1 MKRNDFIGL
10 LLNPFSRI
18 AGWPALLVGLCVM
31 ALTAVVGYYAG
42 ALSDGVLDVHFVDDP
57 ANLTWRKAML
67 FPLVSHVCLVV
78 VCALMSLVFTRNF
91 RLLDLAGTLTFAR
104 VPFLFSML
112 AGLGVTLPSVAEIVA
127 DPFMLFRNVGFVV
140 FLLVNVFVVVW
151 VVVWM
156 VYAVRVS
163 CDLKSGKLAMVLIL
177 SIVVA
182 EVLAKY
188 LLVRI

>member
-31 ALTAVVGYYAG
+31 VLTAVIGYYAG
-42 ALSDGVLDVHFVDDP
+42 ALSDGVIDVHFVDDQ

-67 FPLVSHVCLVV
+67 FPLVSQACLVF
-78 VCALMSLVFTRNF
+78 VCALLSLIFTRNF

-104 VPFLFSML
+104 VPFLLSML
-112 AGLGVTLPSVAEIVA
+112 AGLAVSLPSMADIAA
-127 DPFMLFRNVGFVV
+127 DPFVLFRNFGFVL
-140 FLLVNVFVVVW
+140 FLIVNVIVVIW

-177 SIVVA
+177 SIVVG

-188 LLVRI
+188 LLLKI

>member
-1 MKRNDFIGL
+1 MKRNDFARL
-10 LLNPFSRI
+10 LLNPFSRL
-18 AGWPALLVGLCVM
+18 AGWPALLSGLCVM
-31 ALTAVVGYYAG
+31 VLTAVVGYYAG

-57 ANLTWRKAML
+57 ADLTWRKALL
-67 FPLVSHVCLVV
+67 FPLVSQACLVF
-78 VCALMSLVFTRNF
+78 VCALLSLIFTRNF

-104 VPFLFSML
+104 VPFLLSML
-112 AGLGVTLPSVAEIVA
+112 AGLAVNLPSMADIAA
-127 DPFMLFRNVGFVV
+127 DPFVLFRNFGFVL
-140 FLLVNVFVVVW
+140 FLIVNVIVVIW

-177 SIVVA
+177 SIVVG

-188 LLVRI
+188 LLLKI

>member
-1 MKRNDFIGL
+1 MKRNDFTGL
-10 LLNPFSRI
+10 LLNPFSRV
-18 AGWPALLVGLCVM
+18 AGWPALLAGLCVM

-42 ALSDGVLDVHFVDDP
+42 ALSDGVLDVHFVDNP

-67 FPLVSHVCLVV
+67 YPLVSHICLVV
-78 VCALMSLVFTRNF
+78 VCALMSLIFTRNF

-112 AGLGVTLPSVAEIVA
+112 AGLAVSLPSMADIVA
-127 DPFMLFRNVGFVV
+127 DPFALFRNFGFVL
-140 FLLVNVFVVVW
+140 FLLVNVLVVIW

-163 CDLKSGKLAMVLIL
+163 CDLKSGKLAAVLIL